1 MVRFSLVCVMLR
13 IMYIAQQA
21 QSGIHLR
28 KLGRGGGGGETYKK
42 ADRAISKLLIADAY
56 RKTGGCYYYL
66 SGKGQFAFFF
76 QKDDFSTT
84 KHELSAISR

>member
-28 KLGRGGGGGETYKK
+28 KLGRKGGGGGEETYKK

-76 QKDDFSTT
+76 SK
-84 KHELSAISR
+84 R